1 MEGLLFSVS
10 QAIDAEFSVP
20 APPAEKRGMEEL
32 CGLEVQSPRELVEQ
46 RRSKHV

>member
-1 MEGLLFSVS
+1 VEGLLFSVS
-10 QAIDAEFSVP
+10 QAINAEFSVP

-46 RRSKHV
+46 RRGNHV

>member
-10 QAIDAEFSVP
+10 QAIDAEISV
-20 APPAEKRGMEEL
+20 PAEKRGMEEL
-32 CGLEVQSPRELVEQ
+32 CGLEVQSPSKLVEQ